1 MLNISVADPGVQI
14 RSGEEEGGG
23 GVSKNFFFVPSGPQ
37 FGLKMSKNKVGSRPP
52 PPPERA
58 PPLDPPLHLTGYFT
72 PARRNMEVQHL

>member
-1 MLNISVADPGVQI
+1 M
-14 RSGEEEGGG
+14 GGG
-23 GVSKNFFFVPSGPQ
+23 GLKKFFFVPSGPQ